1 MDTVFLPYQQRI
13 LADET
18 NQLIVV
24 EKSRRIGISW
34 AVAGDCALYASETA
48 GGDVYYKGQDKEM
61 AQTFINDAAWFAKEI
76 YSLVCSEIQEEV
88 FQDPENPNKEI
99 FTFKIHFKSGHSI
112 VAQSSNPAGLR
123 SKGRP
128 SDRFVFDEAAFH
140 PDFKALLKAAM
151 ALMMWGCRIMILSS
165 HNGDGNVFNELVK
178 DIRSGKR
185 PGQVYR
191 VTFQEAIADG
201 LFKRVCQMTGKEWSP
216 DAEKTWVT
224 YMYDSYGDDA
234 AEELDVIPSSG
245 SGVVLTRAQ
254 IERCMK
260 PTITQNFAWN
270 G

>member
-1 MDTVFLPYQQRI
+1 MSSLFLPYQQRI
-13 LADET
+13 LSTD

-34 AVAGDCALYASETA
+34 AVAGDCALYASRQD

-76 YSLVCSEIQEEV
+76 YKEV
-88 FQDPENPNKEI
+88 FEVFEDPEMPDKSI
-99 FTFKIHFKSGHSI
+99 FTLKIHFKSGHSI

-165 HNGDGNVFNELVK
+165 HNGDGNVFNELIK

-216 DAEKTWVT
+216 EAEKIWVT

-234 AEELDVIPSSG
+234 AEELDVIPSAG

-260 PTITQNFAWN
+260 PTIIQNFAWT

>member
-1 MDTVFLPYQQRI
+1 MQRGLLKKSAMKFAQYLKTQKPPIKVFLP
-13 LADET
+13 L
-18 NQLIVV
+18 
-24 EKSRRIGISW
+24 KSNLT
-34 AVAGDCALYASETA
+34 AV
-48 GGDVYYKGQDKEM
+48 
-61 AQTFINDAAWFAKEI
+61 I
-76 YSLVCSEIQEEV
+76 
-88 FQDPENPNKEI
+88 
-99 FTFKIHFKSGHSI
+99 
-112 VAQSSNPAGLR
+112 QSSRKALTPLAGLR

-165 HNGDGNVFNELVK
+165 HNGENNPFFELIS

-185 PGQVYR
+185 PGKVYR

-201 LFKRVCQMTGKEWSP
+201 LFKRVCQMTGQTWSEE
-216 DAEKTWVT
+216 AEKAWVAQ
-224 YMYDSYGDDA
+224 MYAYYGNDA
-234 AEELDVIPSSG
+234 QEELDVIPSSG